1 MNESDAKLTVRED
14 PASEKEYPLGEGAVV
29 LGREAFNDVVVF
41 DPEVSRR
48 HAQISFQEGRYIIE
62 DLGST
67 NGTFVNGRRVNNPV
81 PLHNGDVIEMGEAAR
96 IIFSSTADAFG
107 KTVASPDEAPEID
120 KTMADPA
127 AMGDWQSDLAA
138 AEAPVEPV
146 LAEVQP
152 MAAPQVSPP
161 VGGAPVSDAEE
172 SLAPSVEEKRDNR
185 RYIIGC
191 GCLFLLTVVGCAAT
205 VFLLDALASD
215 FLYCGPAQPIIDL
228 LTNPSCP

>member
-1 MNESDAKLTVRED
+1 MKESDAKLTVRED
-14 PASEKEYPLGEGAVV
+14 PSSEKEYPLGEGAIV

-48 HAQISFQEGRYIIE
+48 HTQISFQDGRYIIE

-67 NGTFVNGRRVNNPV
+67 NGTFVNGRRVNNPM

-96 IIFSSTADAFG
+96 IIFSSTDDPFG
-107 KTVASPDEAPEID
+107 ETVARPDEGTEID

-127 AMGDWQSDLAA
+127 AMADLQSDLAT
-138 AEAPVEPV
+138 AEAGAEPV
-146 LAEVQP
+146 LADLPPVSP
-152 MAAPQVSPP
+152 PPVSPP
-161 VGGAPVSDAEE
+161 VGGVAFSDAQE
-172 SLAPSVEEKRDNR
+172 SPPPPAEAKRDNR
-185 RYIIGC
+185 RYFIGC

-215 FLYCGPAQPIIDL
+215 FLYCGPAQPILEFIAS
-228 LTNPSCP
+228 PSCP